1 MNVPGTKPTLVWAIF
16 AGVCF
21 LAVLPWLTYAV
32 AYSGATLAPGAQ
44 QYLARLGARYYA
56 FSALN
61 SALLLAAGIALVRLR
76 KVSLWFFIAALVS
89 YFAGMWLFQQTEVSA
104 GFGSYLNT
112 QELVK
117 VVFQFAAIIAC
128 IRLTRRGLLS

>member
-1 MNVPGTKPTLVWAIF
+1 MNVQAIRPALVWAIF
-16 AGVCF
+16 AGVCL

-32 AYSGATLAPGAQ
+32 VYSGVTLAPGAQ
-44 QYLARLGARYYA
+44 QYLARFGTRYYA
-56 FSALN
+56 FSAFE

-76 KVSLWFFIAALVS
+76 KLALWFFVAALAS
-89 YFAGMWLFQQTEVSA
+89 YFAGMWLFQQTEARA
-104 GFGSYLNT
+104 GFGSYLNI

-128 IRLTRRGLLS
+128 IWLTRRGVLT